1 MTAEVVWE
9 SNLDNRYDC
18 KVTRNSEYSGQ
29 LKVLDTET
37 NQDLLDEEV
46 FLSYGA
52 FFGPD
57 AADVSDWRDKII
69 TVVDGES

>member
-9 SNLDNRYDC
+9 SVLDDRYDC

-29 LKVLDTET
+29 LKVLDTQTKES
-37 NQDLLDEEV
+37 LYDEEV

-52 FFGPD
+52 LFGPD
-57 AADVSDWRDKII
+57 VADVADWRDKIVK
-69 TVVDGES
+69 VVDGKS